1 MSRRLL
7 TLVSA
12 ACVFLLAVGPA
23 PGADAAGKA
32 HARAELEA
40 ASRAYSKALSAIQ
53 DAEARLATARV
64 NAIEAG
70 VELHD
75 ALAPLTP
82 LGGAVAAQPADDGND
97 PQPPA
102 QKQPDPQPKKDPE
115 KKPKKAAEPAPEPAQ
130 KPAPEPP
137 PQVKEEDRGPSF
149 WEGWKRSVRLGFNAS
164 SGDSENTSGNIQ
176 FNTQRKSDAYLTR
189 INTTY
194 RYATRDGKETQN
206 RLDIQGRH
214 EWLAKNESKVGWWL
228 TARAEFD
235 EFRDWDTRLQA
246 HGGISYQF
254 IKNKTT
260 NLKGRTGFGGS
271 RTFGS
276 SDDEFRPEA
285 LVTGIDLS
293 HRFNETM
300 NVTAQTEFFLEV
312 NDETRRRFNNNV
324 QWNILLDKESNMNL
338 RLEVS
343 HQFDS
348 TPGGNR
354 EENNIYFDITLGWRF

>member
-7 TLVSA
+7 TLVGA
-12 ACVFLLAVGPA
+12 ACVALLAIGPA
-23 PGADAAGKA
+23 RAGIDSGANR
-32 HARAELEA
+32 AREELEA
-40 ASRAYSKALSAIQ
+40 ASIAYAKALATLR

-64 NAIEAG
+64 RAIEAG
-70 VELHD
+70 VEIPD
-75 ALAPLTP
+75 PAP
-82 LGGAVAAQPADDGND
+82 GVASGASQPADDPKTPEPGKQD
-97 PQPPA
+97 PAPA
-102 QKQPDPQPKKDPE
+102 KKPAPKPEPE
-115 KKPKKAAEPAPEPAQ
+115 KKAAPKPPAEI
-130 KPAPEPP
+130 K
-137 PQVKEEDRGPSF
+137 KEDKGPSF

-164 SGDSENTSGNIQ
+164 SGNSDNTSGNIQ
-176 FNTQRKSDAYLTR
+176 FNTERRSKNLLTR
-189 INTTY
+189 INTSY

-206 RLDIQGRH
+206 RLDIRGRH
-214 EWLAKNESKVGWWL
+214 EWLATGESKVGWWV

-254 IKNKTT
+254 VKNKKTD
-260 NLKGRTGFGGS
+260 LKGRTGFGGS

-276 SDDEFRPEA
+276 SNDEFRPEA

-300 NVTAQTEFFLEV
+300 NVAAGTEFFLEI

-338 RLEVS
+338 RFELS

-348 TPGGNR
+348 KPGGNR
-354 EENNIYFDITLGWRF
+354 EENNLYFDVTLGWRF